1 MLEIDKKQYKLLKYI
16 SRHSPI
22 TYASFSPEQQ
32 EICKYLLSKKMIRGI
47 TGYNPNAPKDVF
59 QTTIFSYSITQLG
72 MAQIYSFKSTLYKW
86 WIPVIISIISLSLSA
101 VAVICSILELLCEG

>member
-22 TYASFSPEQQ
+22 ACASFSSEQQ
-32 EICKYLLSKKMIRGI
+32 EICKYLLSKKMIHGI
-47 TGYNPNAPKDVF
+47 TGHNPDAPKDVF
-59 QTTIFSYSITQLG
+59 QIAIVSYSITQLG
-72 MAQIYSFKSTLYKW
+72 MAQIYLFKSTSYKW
-86 WIPVIISIISLSLSA
+86 WIPVVISVISLSLSA